1 MNSSLINT
9 PSIQA
14 YFSHSYRKDDREVN
28 LFFWRL
34 FYDNGFFFAI
44 DPKSDDNSFNI
55 TYLERLMRSSDCFIA
70 VVTRR
75 KKQSADGRVSG
86 YTHSRY
92 VAFENFLAELAEK
105 PRLVFVE
112 WGLDKSVFGAGDNG
126 IVQTFK
132 RDRLEIDEGQFKE
145 ILQDFSSTVKNY
157 KSYTKRFSQMMDTSK
172 VGILIQASQD
182 SSGYSQETME
192 LIENLIS
199 DSINHSSE
207 ILSPRVDNGLQKF
220 IRHLYQFDLVVV
232 DICDPYVTPEVLA
245 IIQTKAVPCV
255 RLAKSGS
262 SEAIEK
268 LKSKGILKDYFI
280 EADSPLIVWNDVD
293 ELKNKLEAYLNKFNQ
308 ELERIFYK
316 TYDSGFKYFKGAG
329 RRTDKIFIS
338 NPSSLQRVAQNLSQR
353 LIDSGIEHFQYR
365 SNSSIRPGEDW
376 YKKLR
381 ELVKDAEIFIAL
393 IDQNYGQSE
402 YCSEELR
409 IAVEGQKKNKVLIQ
423 AYQCGGEDRDIPRE
437 IRDVQYQ
444 DLRNQNEDQI
454 ASTVLKYL
462 EEELDKEDPSRK
474 EMGMKTQ
481 SSTQDLTGKITVLF
495 LASNPEKTAFLNL
508 TKEVEEIDRMVRA
521 AEFRDRLELE
531 KHFEQK
537 PGDVRQNLYRYKPN
551 IVHFSGH
558 GDQTGELLLMDKNG
572 LPVTVSPQ
580 ALKTLFTN
588 LKDNIQVI
596 VLNACYSKIQAAAI
610 AEEIDFTIGMNLP
623 ISDDAAIAFSGAF
636 YEAIANGKT
645 IQVAFNVAKDA
656 IAMEGIPEEDTPELF
671 VRIGADPT
679 QTKLIS

>member
-28 LFFWRL
+28 LFFWKL

-92 VAFENFLAELAEK
+92 IAFENFLAELAEK
-105 PRLVFVE
+105 PRIVFVE
-112 WGLDKSVFGAGDNG
+112 WGLDKNVFGAGDSG
-126 IVQTFK
+126 IVHTFR
-132 RDRLEIDEGQFKE
+132 RDRLEIDESQFKE

-182 SSGYSQETME
+182 SSGYSQETIE

-199 DSINHSSE
+199 DGINYSSE
-207 ILSPRVDNGLQKF
+207 ILSPRVDNGLQRF
-220 IRHLYQFDLVVV
+220 IRSLSEFNLVVV
-232 DICDPYVTPEVLA
+232 DICDPYVTPEVIA
-245 IIQTKAVPCV
+245 IIQTKALPCV

-268 LKSKGILKDYFI
+268 LKSKGVLKDYFI
-280 EADSPLIVWNDVD
+280 ESDSPLIVWNDVD

-308 ELERIFYK
+308 ELERIFFK

-329 RRTDKIFIS
+329 RRTANIFIS
-338 NPSSLQRVAQNLSQR
+338 NPASLQPIASKLSKQ
-353 LIDSGIEHFQYR
+353 LEDAGIENHFQYR
-365 SNSSIRPGEDW
+365 AKSSIEIG
-376 YKKLR
+376 KLWKE
-381 ELVKDAEIFIAL
+381 ELEKLLRNCNIFVAL
-393 IDQNYGQSE
+393 INDDYQKSE
-402 YCSEELR
+402 YCLNELR
-409 IAVEGQKKNKVLIQ
+409 IAVQRQNEGVVIQ
-423 AYQCGGEDRDIPRE
+423 AYQCAGATVPEL
-437 IRDVQYQ
+437 IRDLQYQ
-444 DLRNQNEDQI
+444 DLRFLSDDEI
-454 ASTVLKYL
+454 ASMISKEI
-462 EEELDKEDPSRK
+462 EEELDKPETAIKKR
-474 EMGMKTQ
+474 E
-481 SSTQDLTGKITVLF
+481 SSGKITVLF
-495 LASNPEKTAFLNL
+495 LASNPAQTAYLNL
-508 TKEVEEIDRMVRA
+508 TTEVEEIDKKVRSS
-521 AEFRDRLELE
+521 EFREKLNLE

-537 PGDVRQNLYRYKPN
+537 PGDVRENLLYYKPTV
-551 IVHFSGH
+551 VHFSGH
-558 GDQTGELLLMDKNG
+558 GEQTGELLLMDNNG
-572 LPVTVSPQ
+572 QPVNVSPQ

-588 LKDNIQVI
+588 LKENIQVV
-596 VLNACYSKIQAAAI
+596 VLNACYSKTQALAI
-610 AEEIDFTIGMNLP
+610 SEVIDFAVGMNLP
-623 ISDDAAIAFSGAF
+623 ISDNAAIAFSTAF
-636 YEAIANGKT
+636 YQAIGYGKT
-645 IQVAFNVAKDA
+645 IQEAFNLGKNA
-656 IAMEGIPEEDTPELF
+656 ISLEGMLEEDTPELF

-679 QTKLIS
+679 QTRLIS

>member
-28 LFFWRL
+28 LFFWKL
-34 FYDNGFFFAI
+34 FYNNGFFFAI

-92 VAFENFLAELAEK
+92 IAFENFLAELAEK

-112 WGLDKSVFGAGDNG
+112 WGLDKGVFGAGDSG
-126 IVQTFK
+126 IVHTFR
-132 RDRLEIDEGQFKE
+132 RDRLEIDESQFNE

-157 KSYTKRFSQMMDTSK
+157 KSYAKRFSQMMDTSK

-182 SSGYSQETME
+182 SSGYSQETIE

-199 DSINHSSE
+199 DGINYSSE

-220 IRHLYQFDLVVV
+220 IRNLSEFNLVVV

-245 IIQTKAVPCV
+245 IIQTKALPCV

-268 LKSKGILKDYFI
+268 LKSKGILRDYFI
-280 EADSPLIVWNDVD
+280 ESDSPLIVWNDVD

-329 RRTDKIFIS
+329 RRTANIFIS
-338 NPSSLQRVAQNLSQR
+338 NAASLQPIASKLSKQ
-353 LIDSGIEHFQYR
+353 LEDAGIENHFQYR
-365 SNSSIRPGEDW
+365 AKSSIEIG
-376 YKKLR
+376 KLWKE
-381 ELVKDAEIFIAL
+381 ELEKLLRNCNIFVAL
-393 IDQNYGQSE
+393 INDDYQKSE
-402 YCSEELR
+402 YCLNELR
-409 IAVEGQKKNKVLIQ
+409 IAVERQNEGVVIQ
-423 AYQCGGEDRDIPRE
+423 AYQCAGATVPEL
-437 IRDVQYQ
+437 IRDLQYQ
-444 DLRNQNEDQI
+444 DLRFLSDDEI
-454 ASTVLKYL
+454 ASMISKEI
-462 EEELDKEDPSRK
+462 EEELDKPETAIKKR
-474 EMGMKTQ
+474 E
-481 SSTQDLTGKITVLF
+481 SSGKITVLF
-495 LASNPEKTAFLNL
+495 LASNPARTAYLNL
-508 TKEVEEIDRMVRA
+508 TTEVEEIDKKVRSS
-521 AEFRDRLELE
+521 EFREKLNLE

-537 PGDVRQNLYRYKPN
+537 PGDVRENLLYYKPTV
-551 IVHFSGH
+551 VHFSGH
-558 GDQTGELLLMDKNG
+558 GEQTGELLLMDNNG
-572 LPVTVSPQ
+572 QPVNVSPQ

-588 LKDNIQVI
+588 LKENIQVV
-596 VLNACYSKIQAAAI
+596 VLNACYSKTQALAI
-610 AEEIDFTIGMNLP
+610 SEVIDFAIGMNLP
-623 ISDDAAIAFSGAF
+623 ISDNAAIAFSTAF
-636 YEAIANGKT
+636 YQAIGYGKT
-645 IQVAFNVAKDA
+645 IQEAFNLGKNA
-656 IAMEGIPEEDTPELF
+656 ISLEGMLEEDTPELF

-679 QTKLIS
+679 QTRLIS